1 MIPQEFIQEIIDRA
15 DIVEVISSYIPLK
28 RAGSNFKA
36 LCPFHTEKTPSFF
49 VSPTKQIFHCF
60 GCGKGGNVLH
70 FIMLYDNVS
79 FFEAVKTLSEKLGM
93 KMPISQPGTTTSSV
107 INLIYKINEQVSQ
120 IYHKNLL
127 KNSSLLN
134 YLYKRGLQK
143 QDIENFRL
151 GFAPSDS
158 DYILNILRK
167 ANLPLSMIERAGLIT
182 PKQEGG
188 FIDFFRNRLIIP
200 VFDIKNRVVGFGAR
214 RIKDIEGIPKYI
226 NSPQTPV
233 FNKSKILFGLNWAKS
248 EILNQDCVYIV
259 EGYFDVIVPYSRGIR
274 NVVAPLGTSLTK
286 EQIKII
292 KRYTNNV
299 VLVFDKDEAGTLASI
314 RALGLLLE
322 EEINTRVVVLP
333 EGEDPAS
340 LINKKGEKKLLEYFR
355 NSKDFLEF
363 LMEVLINKYTL
374 SPQGKKNILEEIW
387 EFLSKISNPVLLDE
401 YMKLISK
408 KIEVDVNVLYKDLR
422 RFKSGKKESA
432 EKIENVTAPLAK
444 ISSEKILIKLLLI
457 YPHFIERVKQKLDIE
472 DFEDPYIRKILEV
485 IWSLKEVDNLEE
497 YVKSYFIQDYDIS
510 NLLSEIEFIE
520 IDTQSVQQIFEECLF
535 RISINSKQR
544 LCKIIKEE
552 IKKAKEKGE
561 EKLVIQLLERFNRL
575 RKVVEDEK
583 KENSKRCRAYSRV
596 K

>member
-1 MIPQEFIQEIIDRA
+1 
-15 DIVEVISSYIPLK
+15 
-28 RAGSNFKA
+28 
-36 LCPFHTEKTPSFF
+36 
-49 VSPTKQIFHCF
+49 
-60 GCGKGGNVLH
+60 
-70 FIMLYDNVS
+70 
-79 FFEAVKTLSEKLGM
+79 
-93 KMPISQPGTTTSSV
+93 
-107 INLIYKINEQVSQ
+107 
-120 IYHKNLL
+120 
-127 KNSSLLN
+127 
-134 YLYKRGLQK
+134 
-143 QDIENFRL
+143 
-151 GFAPSDS
+151 
-158 DYILNILRK
+158 
-167 ANLPLSMIERAGLIT
+167 
-182 PKQEGG
+182 
-188 FIDFFRNRLIIP
+188 
-200 VFDIKNRVVGFGAR
+200 
-214 RIKDIEGIPKYI
+214 
-226 NSPQTPV
+226 
-233 FNKSKILFGLNWAKS
+233 
-248 EILNQDCVYIV
+248 
-259 EGYFDVIVPYSRGIR
+259 
-274 NVVAPLGTSLTK
+274 LTK

-444 ISSEKILIKLLLI
+444 ISSEKILIKLLLMS
-457 YPHFIERVKQKLDIE
+457 PHFIERVKQKLDIE

-497 YVKSYFIQDYDIS
+497 YVKSYFTQDYNIS

-520 IDTQSVQQIFEECLF
+520 IDTQSIQQIFEECLF